1 MSTKKIEEIL
11 DNLGEQIE
19 MSNDIND
26 LLSTSIP
33 ITDFSIND
41 IDIENELNKLNNEII
56 NLPNAHSDTIKITKS
71 SINDIDKQLKEL
83 QRLTTG

>member
-1 MSTKKIEEIL
+1 MPTKKIEEIL

-19 MSNDIND
+19 MSNDISD

-33 ITDFSIND
+33 TTDLLIND
-41 IDIENELNKLNNEII
+41 IEIENELNKEII
-56 NLPNAHSDTIKITKS
+56 NLPNAHSGSIKIPKS
-71 SINDIDKQLKEL
+71 SINKQLEEL